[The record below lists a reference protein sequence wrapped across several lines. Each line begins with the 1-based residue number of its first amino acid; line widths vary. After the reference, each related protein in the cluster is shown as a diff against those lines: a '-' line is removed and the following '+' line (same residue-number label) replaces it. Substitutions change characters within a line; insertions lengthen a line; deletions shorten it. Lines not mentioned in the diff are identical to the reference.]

1 MQRKT
6 PSVSLSRLKNL
17 ATIIIMVAKSRKTT
31 SFNGLF
37 NPSRIYKEHREK
49 KFTRFILYIKS
60 DISVRSTIARFVKI
74 LFPYQKGNYA

>member
-17 ATIIIMVAKSRKTT
+17 ATIIIMVAKSKKNNQFQW
-31 SFNGLF
+31 SIQSI
-37 NPSRIYKEHREK
+37 PDYKEHREK